1 MNCTMK
7 LRTIWSDWDMTTRD
21 ATVPLWRIFHPSD
34 FSPASTVAFAHALK
48 LALVV
53 RGELTMLHVAPDAA
67 HAHWSEF
74 PGIRDT
80 LARWGLLR
88 PGSPP
93 ESVADLGIEVEKV
106 IGIDSHPLGSIRRFL
121 ETHPADLILLATHQH
136 HGLDRWLH
144 HAVAEPLARASGAL
158 TLFVPPHVSGF
169 VSLET
174 GEVALRR
181 VLVPIDRIPAP
192 EPAVKG
198 AVALAAALGA
208 TEARF
213 HLLHIG
219 DVTTEPEVSVT
230 ERAGWSWE
238 RTVRSGDPVE
248 EILRASANG
257 EADLIVM
264 TTQGHADFLDA
275 LRGSTTEQVLR
286 GARCPVLAIPE
297 GTRRLEAMLAGS

>member
-1 MNCTMK
+1 
-7 LRTIWSDWDMTTRD
+7 MTTRE
-21 ATVPLWRIFHPSD
+21 ATTAPLWRIFHPSD
-34 FSPASTVAFAHALK
+34 FSPASAVAFAHALK
-48 LALVV
+48 LALVL
-53 RGELTMLHVAPDAA
+53 RSELTMLHVAPDTPD
-67 HAHWSEF
+67 AHWSEF

-93 ESVADLGIEVEKV
+93 ASVADLGIKVEKV
-106 IGIDSHPLGSIRRFL
+106 IGIDSHPLRSIRHFL
-121 ETHPADLILLATHQH
+121 ERHPADLIVLATHQH

-169 VSLET
+169 VSLES
-174 GEVALRR
+174 GVVSLRR
-181 VLVPIDRIPAP
+181 VLVPIDRVPAP

-198 AVALAAALGA
+198 AVALFAALGA

-219 DVTTEPEVSVT
+219 DVATGPEVSMT
-230 ERAGWSWE
+230 ERAGWSWQ

-248 EILRASANG
+248 EILRASADG
-257 EADLIVM
+257 AADLIVM

-286 GARCPVLAIPE
+286 GAHCPVLAIPE